1 MGRTETL
8 PKREDYVHMGIVLS
22 NALHRG
28 LLVAG
33 IGISLA
39 GFGSEQAAEASIRNR
54 LRGTVSVMGKP
65 VANASVTLWKSKDG
79 QEPEQVKGVR
89 SKQDGSFA
97 VFVKPKD
104 GIVHY
109 LVATG
114 GTVNKSNVDRLSM
127 LTVLDGTVDGT
138 VVINERT
145 TVGSIWPNAQ
155 QLKGDQLIGSK
166 NALAIG
172 SGHVRHLV
180 DQGTGEFGETLLN
193 GFNLLSSET
202 AARINILS
210 DLLALCGDPTKER
223 DCTQLFQ
230 LTKSTNSLDAM
241 TNIAKFPWK
250 NKVKLYHLF
259 DKNYPINSSQERR
272 TTASLPY
279 LLFPPESFSLSIRF
293 QGGGALALG
302 KLGFDQKG
310 HLWSGANWMPG
321 SQSGVVNSIG
331 GGMTHFDQ
339 TATAQSPPI
348 TGYNGQGLD
357 GVGWGTGISE
367 NYAWVSTFNNKV
379 GVFDLKDGTAVGP
392 ATIDKEVGQLQG
404 IGTSKNGDVWIA
416 DNTSN
421 YMIQFPGGDFTKGKR
436 LSFKGLQAPFGVA
449 VDDQN
454 RVWVSS
460 SFNNKLTV
468 IEGDSPDQ
476 YKSITVALG
485 ARGIAI
491 DSKGNA
497 WLSQQ
502 SNSPTGALPAG
513 AVMPPGATN
522 PPQQPKTIME
532 EFEAGAAFA
541 AVNHNL
547 KTLGNLALISPDLDI
562 IQNGIAGEV
571 AFVPWGVTIDGNDNV
586 WVGNLYGQSLIHI
599 CGTDPSTCPEG
610 KTTGDVIHNYQ
621 SGVIQVTTDVVVDDA
636 GNLWSANNW
645 FDADVVINKSYNP
658 RTSTFP
664 GGQGLVVTYGVAA
677 PVQNPLM
684 GAVRKAL

>member
-1 MGRTETL
+1 MNPFKTL
-8 PKREDYVHMGIVLS
+8 
-22 NALHRG
+22 NRG
-28 LLVAG
+28 LLIAG
-33 IGISLA
+33 LGISLA
-39 GFGSEQAAEASIRNR
+39 GFGGEQAAEASIRNR
-54 LRGTVSVMGKP
+54 VRGTVSVMGKP
-65 VANASVTLWKSKDG
+65 VADASVTLWTTRGG
-79 QEPEQVKGVR
+79 QKPEQVNTVR
-89 SKQDGSFA
+89 SKKDGSFS
-97 VFVKPKD
+97 VSVKPKD
-104 GIVHY
+104 GTVHY
-109 LVATG
+109 LTTSG
-114 GTVNKSNVDRLSM
+114 GTVNKSNVDRLTM
-127 LTVLDGTVDGT
+127 LTVLDGTEQGKA
-138 VVINERT
+138 VINERT
-145 TVGSIWPNAQ
+145 TVGSVWPNAQ
-155 QLKGDQLIGSK
+155 QLKGDQLIGST

-172 SGHVRHLV
+172 SGHVKHLV
-180 DQGTGEFGETLLN
+180 NQSTGQFGTTLLN

-202 AARINILS
+202 AARINVLS
-210 DLLALCGDPTKER
+210 NLLALCGDANQAK
-223 DCTQLFQ
+223 DCTQL
-230 LTKSTNSLDAM
+230 LEITGTKNSLDAM
-241 TNIAKFPWK
+241 TSIAKLPWK
-250 NKVKLYHLF
+250 NTNELYQLF
-259 DKNYPINSSQERR
+259 DKNYPLGNNSERR

-279 LLFPPESFSLSIRF
+279 LLFQPDSFSLSIRL

-339 TATAQSPPI
+339 TGTAQSPAI

-367 NYAWVSTFNNKV
+367 KYAWVGTFNNKV
-379 GVFDLKDGTAVGP
+379 GVFDLNTGRALGP
-392 ATIDKEVGQLQG
+392 ATIDKKVGQLQG
-404 IGTSKNGDVWIA
+404 IGTAKNGDVWIA

-421 YMIQFPGGDFTKGKR
+421 YMIQFPNGDFTKGKR
-436 LSFKGLQAPFGVA
+436 LSFEGLQAPFGVA

-468 IEGDSPDQ
+468 IEGESPDQ
-476 YKSITVALG
+476 YKTVTVALG

-513 AVMPPGATN
+513 AVMPPGTTN

-541 AVNHNL
+541 AVNPKL
-547 KTLGNLALISPDLDI
+547 KNLGNLALISPDLDI
-562 IQNGIAGEV
+562 IKNGIAGDV

-599 CGTDPSTCPEG
+599 CGTDPSKCPEG

-636 GNLWSANNW
+636 GNIWSANNW
-645 FDADVVINKSYNP
+645 YDADVVINKSYNA

-684 GAVRKAL
+684 GAVRKPNE

>member
-1 MGRTETL
+1 L
-8 PKREDYVHMGIVLS
+8 
-22 NALHRG
+22 
-28 LLVAG
+28 
-33 IGISLA
+33 
-39 GFGSEQAAEASIRNR
+39 
-54 LRGTVSVMGKP
+54 
-65 VANASVTLWKSKDG
+65 
-79 QEPEQVKGVR
+79 
-89 SKQDGSFA
+89 
-97 VFVKPKD
+97 
-104 GIVHY
+104 
-109 LVATG
+109 
-114 GTVNKSNVDRLSM
+114 
-127 LTVLDGTVDGT
+127 
-138 VVINERT
+138 
-145 TVGSIWPNAQ
+145 
-155 QLKGDQLIGSK
+155 
-166 NALAIG
+166 
-172 SGHVRHLV
+172 
-180 DQGTGEFGETLLN
+180 
-193 GFNLLSSET
+193 
-202 AARINILS
+202 
-210 DLLALCGDPTKER
+210 
-223 DCTQLFQ
+223 
-230 LTKSTNSLDAM
+230 
-241 TNIAKFPWK
+241 PWK
-250 NKVKLYHLF
+250 NTDELYQLF
-259 DKNYPINSSQERR
+259 DRNYPLGNNSERR

-279 LLFPPESFSLSIRF
+279 LLFQPDSFSLSIRL

-339 TATAQSPPI
+339 TGTAQSPAI

-367 NYAWVSTFNNKV
+367 KYAWVGTFNNKV
-379 GVFDLKDGTAVGP
+379 GVFDLNTGQALGP
-392 ATIDKEVGQLQG
+392 ATIDKKVGQLQG
-404 IGTSKNGDVWIA
+404 IGTAKNGDVWIA

-421 YMIQFPGGDFTKGKR
+421 YMIQFPNGDFTKGKR
-436 LSFKGLQAPFGVA
+436 LSFEGLQAPFGVA

-468 IEGDSPDQ
+468 IEGESPDQ
-476 YKSITVALG
+476 YKTVTVALG

-513 AVMPPGATN
+513 AVMPPGTTN

-541 AVNHNL
+541 AVNPKL
-547 KTLGNLALISPDLDI
+547 KNLGNLALISPDLAI
-562 IQNGIAGEV
+562 IKNGIAGDV

-599 CGTDPSTCPEG
+599 CGTDPSKCPQG

-636 GNLWSANNW
+636 GNIWSANNW
-645 FDADVVINKSYNP
+645 YDADVVINKSYNA

-684 GAVRKAL
+684 GAVRKPNK

>member
-1 MGRTETL
+1 MNPFKPL
-8 PKREDYVHMGIVLS
+8 
-22 NALHRG
+22 NRG
-28 LLVAG
+28 LLIAG
-33 IGISLA
+33 LGISLA
-39 GFGSEQAAEASIRNR
+39 GFGGEQPAEASIRNR
-54 LRGTVSVMGKP
+54 VRGTVSVMGKP
-65 VANASVTLWKSKDG
+65 VADASVTLWTTRGG
-79 QEPEQVKGVR
+79 QEPEQVKVVR
-89 SKQDGSFA
+89 SKKDGSFA
-97 VFVKPKD
+97 VSVKPKD
-104 GIVHY
+104 GTVHY
-109 LVATG
+109 LVASG
-114 GTVNKSNVDRLSM
+114 GTVNKSNVDRLTM
-127 LTVLDGTVDGT
+127 LTVLDETVNGTVM
-138 VVINERT
+138 INERT
-145 TVGSIWPNAQ
+145 TVGSVWPNAQ
-155 QLKGDQLIGSK
+155 QLKGNQLFGSK
-166 NALAIG
+166 NALAVG

-180 DQGTGEFGETLLN
+180 NQSTGQFGTTLLN

-202 AARINILS
+202 AARINVLS
-210 DLLALCGDPTKER
+210 DLLALCGDPTKEQG
-223 DCTQLFQ
+223 CTKLFQ
-230 LTKSTNSLDAM
+230 LTEATNSLDAM
-241 TNIAKFPWK
+241 TNIAKLPWK
-250 NKVKLYHLF
+250 NTGKLYKLF
-259 DKNYPINSSQERR
+259 DKNYPLNNNKERR

-279 LLFPPESFSLSIRF
+279 LLFQPESFSLSIRF

-379 GVFDLKDGTAVGP
+379 GVFDLKDGTALGP

-416 DNTSN
+416 DNTRN
-421 YMIQFPGGDFTKGKR
+421 YMIRFPGGDFTKGKR
-436 LSFKGLQAPFGVA
+436 LSFEGLQAPFGVA

-454 RVWVSS
+454 RIWVSS

-476 YKSITVALG
+476 FKTVTVALG
-485 ARGIAI
+485 ARGLAI

-513 AVMPPGATN
+513 AVMPPGTPN

-541 AVNHNL
+541 AVNPNL

-636 GNLWSANNW
+636 GNIWSANNW
-645 FDADVVINKSYNP
+645 FDADVVINKSYNA

-684 GAVRKAL
+684 GAVRKPN

>member
-1 MGRTETL
+1 M
-8 PKREDYVHMGIVLS
+8 VLKT
-22 NALHRG
+22 ALHRG

-65 VANASVTLWKSKDG
+65 VANASVTLWTTKVG
-79 QEPEQVKGVR
+79 QEPEQVKVVH

-97 VFVKPKD
+97 VSVKPKD
-104 GIVHY
+104 GTVHY

-127 LTVLDGTVDGT
+127 LTVLDETVNGT

-145 TVGSIWPNAQ
+145 TVGSVWPNAQ
-155 QLKGDQLIGSK
+155 QLKGDQLIGNK

-180 DQGTGEFGETLLN
+180 SQSTGQFGTTLLN

-202 AARINILS
+202 AARINVLS

-230 LTKSTNSLDAM
+230 LTESTNSLDAM
-241 TNIAKFPWK
+241 TNIAKLPWK
-250 NKVKLYHLF
+250 NKNKLYQLF
-259 DKNYPINSSQERR
+259 DKNYPLNNSQERR

-279 LLFPPESFSLSIRF
+279 LLFQPESFSLSIRF

-331 GGMTHFDQ
+331 GGMTHFDH

-476 YKSITVALG
+476 YKTVTVALG
-485 ARGIAI
+485 ARGLAI

-513 AVMPPGATN
+513 AVMPPGTPN

-541 AVNHNL
+541 AVNPNL

-599 CGTDPSTCPEG
+599 CGTDPTKCPDG

-636 GNLWSANNW
+636 GNIWSANNW
-645 FDADVVINKSYNP
+645 FDADVVINKSYNA

-684 GAVRKAL
+684 GAVRKPN

>member
-1 MGRTETL
+1 MNQFKPL
-8 PKREDYVHMGIVLS
+8 
-22 NALHRG
+22 NRG
-28 LLVAG
+28 LLIAG
-33 IGISLA
+33 LSISLA
-39 GFGSEQAAEASIRNR
+39 GFGSEQAAEASMRNR

-65 VANASVTLWKSKDG
+65 VANASVTLWTTKGG
-79 QEPEQVKGVR
+79 QEPEQVKVVH

-97 VFVKPKD
+97 VSVKPKD
-104 GIVHY
+104 GTVHY

-127 LTVLDGTVDGT
+127 LTVLDETVDGT

-145 TVGSIWPNAQ
+145 TVGSVWPNAQ
-155 QLKGDQLIGSK
+155 QLKGNQLIGSK

-180 DQGTGEFGETLLN
+180 DQSTGQFGTTLLN

-202 AARINILS
+202 AARINVLS
-210 DLLALCGDPTKER
+210 DLLALCGNPTKER

-230 LTKSTNSLDAM
+230 LTEATNSLDAM
-241 TNIAKFPWK
+241 TNIAKLPWK
-250 NKVKLYHLF
+250 NKNKLYQLF
-259 DKNYPINSSQERR
+259 DKNYPLNNSQERR

-279 LLFPPESFSLSIRF
+279 LLFQPESFSLSIRF

-541 AVNHNL
+541 AVNPNL

-599 CGTDPSTCPEG
+599 CGTDPTKCPDG

-645 FDADVVINKSYNP
+645 FDADVVINKSYNA

-684 GAVRKAL
+684 GAVRKPN

>member
-1 MGRTETL
+1 
-8 PKREDYVHMGIVLS
+8 
-22 NALHRG
+22 
-28 LLVAG
+28 
-33 IGISLA
+33 
-39 GFGSEQAAEASIRNR
+39 
-54 LRGTVSVMGKP
+54 
-65 VANASVTLWKSKDG
+65 
-79 QEPEQVKGVR
+79 
-89 SKQDGSFA
+89 
-97 VFVKPKD
+97 
-104 GIVHY
+104 
-109 LVATG
+109 
-114 GTVNKSNVDRLSM
+114 
-127 LTVLDGTVDGT
+127 
-138 VVINERT
+138 
-145 TVGSIWPNAQ
+145 
-155 QLKGDQLIGSK
+155 
-166 NALAIG
+166 
-172 SGHVRHLV
+172 
-180 DQGTGEFGETLLN
+180 
-193 GFNLLSSET
+193 
-202 AARINILS
+202 
-210 DLLALCGDPTKER
+210 
-223 DCTQLFQ
+223 
-230 LTKSTNSLDAM
+230 
-241 TNIAKFPWK
+241 
-250 NKVKLYHLF
+250 
-259 DKNYPINSSQERR
+259 
-272 TTASLPY
+272 
-279 LLFPPESFSLSIRF
+279 
-293 QGGGALALG
+293 
-302 KLGFDQKG
+302 
-310 HLWSGANWMPG
+310 MPG

-331 GGMTHFDQ
+331 GGMTHFDH

-367 NYAWVSTFNNKV
+367 NYAWVGTFNNKV
-379 GVFDLKDGTAVGP
+379 GVFDLKDGRALGP

-436 LSFKGLQAPFGVA
+436 LSFEGLQAPFGVA

-454 RVWVSS
+454 RIWVSS

-476 YKSITVALG
+476 YKTVTVALG
-485 ARGIAI
+485 ARGLAI

-513 AVMPPGATN
+513 AVMPPGTPN

-541 AVNHNL
+541 AVNPNL
-547 KTLGNLALISPDLDI
+547 QTLGNLALISPDLDI

-571 AFVPWGVTIDGNDNV
+571 AFVPWGVSIDGNDNV

-599 CGTDPSTCPEG
+599 CGTDPSKCPEG

-645 FDADVVINKSYNP
+645 FDADVVINKSYNA

-684 GAVRKAL
+684 GAVRRAL

>member
-1 MGRTETL
+1 
-8 PKREDYVHMGIVLS
+8 
-22 NALHRG
+22 
-28 LLVAG
+28 
-33 IGISLA
+33 
-39 GFGSEQAAEASIRNR
+39 
-54 LRGTVSVMGKP
+54 
-65 VANASVTLWKSKDG
+65 
-79 QEPEQVKGVR
+79 
-89 SKQDGSFA
+89 
-97 VFVKPKD
+97 
-104 GIVHY
+104 
-109 LVATG
+109 
-114 GTVNKSNVDRLSM
+114 
-127 LTVLDGTVDGT
+127 
-138 VVINERT
+138 
-145 TVGSIWPNAQ
+145 
-155 QLKGDQLIGSK
+155 
-166 NALAIG
+166 
-172 SGHVRHLV
+172 
-180 DQGTGEFGETLLN
+180 LLN

-202 AARINILS
+202 AARVNVLS
-210 DLLALCGDPTKER
+210 NLLALCGNANQEKG
-223 DCTQLFQ
+223 CTQLLE
-230 LTKSTNSLDAM
+230 LTGTENSLDAM
-241 TNIAKFPWK
+241 TSIAKLPWK
-250 NKVKLYHLF
+250 NTGKLYKLF
-259 DKNYPINSSQERR
+259 DKNYPLNSNTERR

-279 LLFPPESFSLSIRF
+279 LLFQPESFSLSIRF

-339 TATAQSPPI
+339 TGTAQSPPI

-367 NYAWVSTFNNKV
+367 KYAWVGTFNNKV
-379 GVFDLKDGTAVGP
+379 GVFDLKDGRALGP
-392 ATIDKEVGQLQG
+392 ATIDQEVGQLQG

-421 YMIQFPGGDFTKGKR
+421 YMIQFPDGDFTKGKR
-436 LSFKGLQAPFGVA
+436 LSFEGLQAPFGVA
-449 VDDQN
+449 VDNQN
-454 RVWVSS
+454 RVWVTS

-476 YKSITVALG
+476 YKTVTVALG
-485 ARGIAI
+485 ARGLAI

-513 AVMPPGATN
+513 AVMPPGTPN

-541 AVNHNL
+541 AVNPGL
-547 KTLGNLALISPDLDI
+547 KTLGNLALISPDLEI
-562 IQNGIAGEV
+562 IKNGIAGDV

-636 GNLWSANNW
+636 GNIWSANNW
-645 FDADVVINKSYNP
+645 YDADVVINKNYNP

-677 PVQNPLM
+677 PVRNPLM